1 MLGRGLVWLGGG
13 QWSAAHTAPARAE
26 RSAYAVSGG
35 VVASVALLAWV
46 VVTLALVAGTTW
58 PAVVAAGVGALL
70 GALVAA
76 VLRALTASPA
86 VRTGAWGRIAAA
98 CLLGLL
104 VGEIATTVLLSGAV
118 DRRLTEEA
126 ASASTPAVVAAE
138 SQLTQAQAARTGL
151 DTAIDD
157 ALAHRDAAL
166 VVARCE
172 YNPTPEC
179 PTTSITGVPGAGPET
194 TSSNELLDDAQ
205 SELLAAFDDRRAGI
219 PGADAAVAAAT
230 TELSAAQADAAASVD
245 TGLGSRWVAMNSYT
259 LSNPSAGALRVL
271 TDAVFVFL
279 TLLPLL
285 LRRWRGETALDRQIA
300 VDTALDRARSEAELR
315 QIERAPARVIEGSIV
330 EGSIVEE
337 EAGMEPS
344 KELVSSSRPTADRT
358 PALPGPLPAL
368 TRFVQPLVPPVV
380 ANVVGGA
387 VNTARNPMRAVRQ
400 VIEEAS
406 EVTEITYTKRT
417 RRVTV
422 HSDET
427 PDPAQVAERVVI
439 DTPAVE
445 TPPLETSP
453 LETRTPRRAVGPR
466 RAVALLTRRSPR
478 ELPPGA

>member
-26 RSAYAVSGG
+26 RSAYAVAGG
-35 VVASVALLAWV
+35 VVALVALLAWL
-46 VVTLALVAGTTW
+46 VVTLALVEATSW
-58 PAVVAAGVGALL
+58 PAVVAGAVGVLL

-76 VLRALTASPA
+76 VLRAVAASPA
-86 VRTGAWGRIAAA
+86 ARTSGWWGRIAAA
-98 CLLGLL
+98 CALGLL

-118 DRRLTEEA
+118 DRKLAEEA
-126 ASASTPAVVAAE
+126 ALASPPAVVAAE
-138 SQLTQAQAARTGL
+138 SQLAQAQAARTGL
-151 DTAIDD
+151 DTAVDD
-157 ALAHRDAAL
+157 ALAHRDNAL

-219 PGADAAVAAAT
+219 PSADAALAAAT
-230 TELSAAQADAAASVD
+230 ADLSAARAQAAANVD

-279 TLLPLL
+279 ALLPLL

-300 VDTALDRARSEAELR
+300 VDTALDRARTDAEIR
-315 QIERAPARVIEGSIV
+315 QIAPRRAGGIDGSVV
-330 EGSIVEE
+330 EGSVVQEE
-337 EAGMEPS
+337 PMEPS
-344 KELVSSSRPTADRT
+344 NELAPSPRPTADRT

-368 TRFVQPLVPPVV
+368 TRFVRPLVPPVV
-380 ANVVGGA
+380 ANVVEGA
-387 VNTARNPMRAVRQ
+387 VDTARNPIRAVRQ
-400 VIEEAS
+400 MIEEV
-406 EVTEITYTKRT
+406 EEITLTLKRT
-417 RRVTV
+417 TRVTV
-422 HSDET
+422 HTEEN
-427 PDPAQVAERVVI
+427 PGPVQVAERVVI
-439 DTPAVE
+439 DVPAVE
-445 TPPLETSP
+445 TPPLETSL
-453 LETRTPRRAVGPR
+453 LEPPAPRQAVGVRRA
-466 RAVALLTRRSPR
+466 AALLTRRSPR